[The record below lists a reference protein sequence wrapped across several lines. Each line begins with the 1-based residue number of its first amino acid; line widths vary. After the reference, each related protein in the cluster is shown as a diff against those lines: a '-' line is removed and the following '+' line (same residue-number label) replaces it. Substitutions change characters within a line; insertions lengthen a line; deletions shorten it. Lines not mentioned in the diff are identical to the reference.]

1 MTEVLFN
8 NIKEFKKCMKTI
20 TEEEGLLSK
29 RDYILHDNFN
39 NLDYNELN
47 NYNSIELIG
56 RSKSNNNLYCFM
68 YFVNNTSFLSKSY
81 KTNSSN
87 NINKVEEEIK
97 SLYNLDKNSEIEIN
111 LIIVLTQLMKINNYI
126 LEKKIIEKINI
137 ENIQIFTY
145 NNLLFNIT
153 KHSKVPKHIRV
164 IRNKNDIDSLCE
176 LRNISNIKK
185 LAKIQMNDPLANF
198 YGLRVGE
205 LFEFKK
211 YNKNAGIYI
220 YYRVC
225 V

>member
-176 LRNISNIKK
+176 LRNISSIKK

>member
-20 TEEEGLLSK
+20 TEDDGLLSK
-29 RDYILHDNFN
+29 RDYILHDKFN

-97 SLYNLDKNSEIEIN
+97 LLYNLD
-111 LIIVLTQLMKINNYI
+111 
-126 LEKKIIEKINI
+126 
-137 ENIQIFTY
+137 
-145 NNLLFNIT
+145 
-153 KHSKVPKHIRV
+153 
-164 IRNKNDIDSLCE
+164 
-176 LRNISNIKK
+176 
-185 LAKIQMNDPLANF
+185 
-198 YGLRVGE
+198 
-205 LFEFKK
+205 
-211 YNKNAGIYI
+211 
-220 YYRVC
+220 
-225 V
+225 

>member
-56 RSKSNNNLYCFM
+56 KSTVNDNLYCFI

-81 KTNSSN
+81 KTTSSN
-87 NINKVEEEIK
+87 NINKIEEEIK
-97 SLYNLDKNSEIEIN
+97 KLYNLTDDIEIN

-137 ENIQIFTY
+137 DNIQIFTF

-153 KHSKVPKHIRV
+153 KHSRVPKL
-164 IRNKNDIDSLCE
+164 N
-176 LRNISNIKK
+176 
-185 LAKIQMNDPLANF
+185 
-198 YGLRVGE
+198 
-205 LFEFKK
+205 
-211 YNKNAGIYI
+211 
-220 YYRVC
+220 
-225 V
+225 

>member
-176 LRNISNIKK
+176 LRNISSIKK
-185 LAKIQMNDPLANF
+185 IAKIQMNDPLANF